1 MAKKLNPEDTPSFE
15 DALGQLEKL
24 VDSMEQGDMSLDD
37 SLKAFEEGI
46 KLTRQCQKSLDEAE
60 QKEKILLENT
70 SDAELEPFENEQ

>member
-1 MAKKLNPEDTPSFE
+1 MTKKSNSEETPTFE

-24 VDSMEQGDMSLDD
+24 VDSMEQGEMSLDD

-60 QKEKILLENT
+60 QKVKILLENT
-70 SDAELEPFENEQ
+70 PDAELEPFENEQ

>member
-1 MAKKLNPEDTPSFE
+1 VTKKSNPEETPTFE

-24 VDSMEQGDMSLDD
+24 VDSMEQGEMSLDD

-60 QKEKILLENT
+60 QKVKILLENT
-70 SDAELEPFENEQ
+70 PDAGLEPFENEQ

>member
-1 MAKKLNPEDTPSFE
+1 MTKKSNPADTLTFE

-24 VDSMEQGDMSLDD
+24 VDSMEQGEMSLDD

-60 QKEKILLENT
+60 QKVKILLQNT
-70 SDAELEPFENEQ
+70 PDAELEPFENEQ

>member
-1 MAKKLNPEDTPSFE
+1 MTKKSKPEDTPTFE

-24 VDSMEQGDMSLDD
+24 VDSMEQGEMSLDD

-60 QKEKILLENT
+60 QKVKILLENT
-70 SDAELEPFENEQ
+70 PDAELEPFENEQ

>member
-1 MAKKLNPEDTPSFE
+1 MTKKSNPEETPTFE

-24 VDSMEQGDMSLDD
+24 VDSMEQGEMSLDD

-60 QKEKILLENT
+60 QKVKILLENT
-70 SDAELEPFENEQ
+70 PDAGLEPFENEQ

>member
-1 MAKKLNPEDTPSFE
+1 MATKSNSKTEPSFE

-24 VDSMEQGDMSLDD
+24 VDTMEQGDMSLDD

-60 QKEKILLENT
+60 QKVKILLENN
-70 SDAELEPFENEQ
+70 SDAELEPFDNEQ

>member
-1 MAKKLNPEDTPSFE
+1 VAKKPNPEDTPSFE

-46 KLTRQCQKSLDEAE
+46 KLHH
-60 QKEKILLENT
+60 
-70 SDAELEPFENEQ
+70 

>member
-1 MAKKLNPEDTPSFE
+1 MAKNSKTEDVPTFE
-15 DALGQLEKL
+15 NALEQLEKL

-60 QKEKILLENT
+60 QKVKILLQNT
-70 SDAELEPFENEQ
+70 AEAELEPFSDE

>member
-1 MAKKLNPEDTPSFE
+1 VTKKSNPEETPTFE

-24 VDSMEQGDMSLDD
+24 VDSMEQGEMSLDD

-60 QKEKILLENT
+60 QKVKILLENT
-70 SDAELEPFENEQ
+70 PDADLEPFENEQ